1 MNRFEERFSTLQV
14 SGKKALV
21 VYIVAGDPASETTV
35 RLMHEMVSQGADI
48 IELGVPFTDPEAE
61 GPVIQLGHERALRAR
76 TTLTDTLAM
85 ARAFR
90 QQDKKT
96 PIALMG
102 YINPIEAMGYDVF
115 VDKAL
120 ESGIDGT
127 IIVNLPPEEG
137 EILGSAMIEKGLSPI
152 YLLSPTTLN
161 ERAKLICKQSRGFI
175 YYVSLKGTTGA
186 SNLNYTEVAER
197 VAKFKAMTDTP
208 ILVGFGI
215 KDAESAGKISK
226 MADGAVVG
234 SAIVHLIEQNASEP
248 EVILKEVGSLIASI
262 REGMDSAQ

>member
-96 PIALMG
+96 PIALNPPALDLGNLTPTKPKNVPTRILKG
-102 YINPIEAMGYDVF
+102 YI
-115 VDKAL
+115 K
-120 ESGIDGT
+120 
-127 IIVNLPPEEG
+127 
-137 EILGSAMIEKGLSPI
+137 
-152 YLLSPTTLN
+152 
-161 ERAKLICKQSRGFI
+161 
-175 YYVSLKGTTGA
+175 
-186 SNLNYTEVAER
+186 
-197 VAKFKAMTDTP
+197 
-208 ILVGFGI
+208 
-215 KDAESAGKISK
+215 
-226 MADGAVVG
+226 
-234 SAIVHLIEQNASEP
+234 
-248 EVILKEVGSLIASI
+248 
-262 REGMDSAQ
+262 

>member
-1 MNRFEERFSTLQV
+1 MNRFEERFSALEET
-14 SGKKALV
+14 GRKALV
-21 VYIVAGDPASETTV
+21 VYIVAGDPEPGVTV
-35 RLMHEMVSQGADI
+35 KLMHEMVSKGADI

-76 TTLTDTLAM
+76 TTLSDTMAM
-85 ARAFR
+85 AQEFR
-90 QQDKKT
+90 KQDTKT

-102 YINPIEAMGYDVF
+102 YVNPIEAMGYDVF
-115 VDKAL
+115 VEKAV

-137 EILGSAMIEKGLSPI
+137 ETLGAAMIERGLSPI

-161 ERAKLICKQSRGFI
+161 DRAKMICEQSRGFI

-186 SNLNYTEVAER
+186 SNLNYPEVEAR
-197 VAKFKAMTDTP
+197 VAKFKAMTNTP

-215 KDAESAGKISK
+215 KDAESAGKISRI
-226 MADGAVVG
+226 ADGAVVG
-234 SAIVHLIEQNASEP
+234 SAIVKLMEENESEP
-248 EVILKEVGSLIASI
+248 DAILTSVGSLIKSI
-262 REGMDSAQ
+262 REGMDTAQ

>member
-1 MNRFEERFSTLQV
+1 MNRFEERFSTLRN

-21 VYIVAGDPASETTV
+21 VYIVAGDPESETTV
-35 RLMHEMVSQGADI
+35 KLMHEMVSKGADI

-61 GPVIQLGHERALRAR
+61 GPVIQLGHERALRSR
-76 TTLTDTLAM
+76 TTLTNTMAM
-85 ARAFR
+85 AQEFR
-90 QQDKKT
+90 LQDKKT

-115 VDKAL
+115 VDKAV

-137 EILGSAMIEKGLSPI
+137 EILGEAMIGKGLSPI

-161 ERAKLICKQSRGFI
+161 DRAKLVCEKSRGFI

-186 SNLNYTEVAER
+186 SNLNYSEVEER
-197 VAKFKAMTDTP
+197 VGRFKAMTNTP

-215 KDAESAGKISK
+215 KDADSAGKISK
-226 MADGAVVG
+226 IADGAVVG
-234 SAIVHLIEQNASEP
+234 SAIVELMEQNQSEP
-248 EVILKEVGSLIASI
+248 EVILKEVGSLVSSI
-262 REGMDSAQ
+262 RKGMDTAQ